1 MEYTNLFE
9 PLLCIFLSMC
19 AGFLIG
25 TIFTLIKISRE
36 QKEISQELDKF
47 RELYF
52 KILDKKKSL

>member
-1 MEYTNLFE
+1 
-9 PLLCIFLSMC
+9 MC

>member
-19 AGFLIG
+19 VGFLIG